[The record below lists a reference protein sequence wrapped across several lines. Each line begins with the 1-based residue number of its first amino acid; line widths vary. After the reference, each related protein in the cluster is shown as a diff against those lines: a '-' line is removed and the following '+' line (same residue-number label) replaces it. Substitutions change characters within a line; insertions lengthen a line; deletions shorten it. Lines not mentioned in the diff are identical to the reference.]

1 MPKDINVLSKIH
13 VRVDAEQ
20 HAAITGPMHH
30 GQLTQLMKCIFTA
43 LYSIDEE
50 HRNEIINDFMYK
62 GKPIVLTTKR
72 IQP

>member
-30 GQLTQLMKCIFTA
+30 GQLTQLMKCIFAA
-43 LYSIDEE
+43 LYSIDEK
-50 HRNEIINDFMYK
+50 HRNEVINDFIYK
-62 GKPIVLTTKR
+62 NTPLVLTVNKGV
-72 IQP
+72 